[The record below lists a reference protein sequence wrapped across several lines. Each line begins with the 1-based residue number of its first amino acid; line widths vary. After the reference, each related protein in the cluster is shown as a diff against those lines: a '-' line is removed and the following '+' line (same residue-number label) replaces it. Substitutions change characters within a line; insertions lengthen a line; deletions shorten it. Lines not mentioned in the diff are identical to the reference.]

1 MRRTKTSHNDSFSG
15 FWYTVDAMS
24 NRHLARTMA
33 MQCLF
38 EWDFN
43 GQDGSKI
50 DAIVAHVKD
59 EFAPDFDDGG
69 YLKKQIEGVIERL
82 PEIDETLEHFAPEW
96 PIAEMT
102 NADRNILRLAVYELK
117 FDDKIPAKVAINEAI
132 ELGKTFSGKPAGKF
146 INGVMGAVY
155 RDMLA
160 KGEIKEV
167 DKKREEE
174 KAAEAK
180 AQEASE
186 ES

>member
-1 MRRTKTSHNDSFSG
+1 
-15 FWYTVDAMS
+15 
-24 NRHLARTMA
+24 MA

-43 GQDGSKI
+43 EQDRTKL
-50 DAIVAHVKD
+50 DDIVAHIKE

-69 YLKKQIEGVIERL
+69 YLKKQIEGVIDHL
-82 PEIDETLEHFAPEW
+82 KEIDETLERFAPEW
-96 PIAEMT
+96 PISEMT

-117 FDDKIPAKVAINEAI
+117 FDEAIPAKVAINEAI

-160 KGEIKEV
+160 KGEVKEV

-174 KAAEAK
+174 KAAETD
-180 AQEASE
+180 AQESSE
-186 ES
+186 KES

>member
-1 MRRTKTSHNDSFSG
+1 
-15 FWYTVDAMS
+15 MS
-24 NRHLARTMA
+24 NRHLARTMV
-33 MQCLF
+33 MQSLF

-43 GQDGSKI
+43 DQEHTKI
-50 DAIVAHVKD
+50 DQIVEHIKE

-69 YLKKQIEGVIERL
+69 YLKRQVEGVL
-82 PEIDETLEHFAPEW
+82 DHLTEIDEALAHFAPEW

-117 FDDKIPAKVAINEAI
+117 FDENIPAKVAINEAI

-146 INGVMGAVY
+146 INGVLGAVY

-160 KGEIKEV
+160 KGEMKDV

-174 KAAEAK
+174 QAAK
-180 AQEASE
+180 KSE
-186 ES
+186 EISSEDTQDNES

>member
-1 MRRTKTSHNDSFSG
+1 
-15 FWYTVDAMS
+15 MS

-43 GQDGSKI
+43 EQSTAKLDE
-50 DAIVAHVKD
+50 IVEHITA
-59 EFAPDFDDGG
+59 EFARDFDDGG
-69 YLKKQIEGVIERL
+69 YLKQQVQGVIDHVK
-82 PEIDETLEHFAPEW
+82 EIDESLAHFAPEW

-117 FDDKIPAKVAINEAI
+117 FDQTIPAKVAINEAI

-146 INGVMGAVY
+146 INGVLGAVY

-160 KGEIKEV
+160 KGEMKEI

-174 KAAEAK
+174 QAAEHT
-180 AQEASE
+180 SL
-186 ES
+186 